1 MVEGGGSRDF
11 FAVSFF
17 WGSWLRHF
25 VVALLCAIIPIFTLF
40 PRGIFI
46 SFIATSPHTYAA
58 PVVER
63 DLQVVTST
71 QRKSWSH
78 ISGSTLFKELK
89 TQKSGFNPSQYFPCF
104 NPVTNLQIVER
115 EEQDFI
121 AVSTQSFNAAAMAI
135 KRVA

>member
-1 MVEGGGSRDF
+1 VT
-11 FAVSFF
+11 
-17 WGSWLRHF
+17 
-25 VVALLCAIIPIFTLF
+25 LLCAIIPMFMLF
-40 PRGIFI
+40 PREFSI

-58 PVVER
+58 RVVER
-63 DLQVVTST
+63 DLQVVTSI

-104 NPVTNLQIVER
+104 NPSTNLQIIER

-121 AVSTQSFNAAAMAI
+121 AVSTQSFDAAAMAI
-135 KRVA
+135 QRVA